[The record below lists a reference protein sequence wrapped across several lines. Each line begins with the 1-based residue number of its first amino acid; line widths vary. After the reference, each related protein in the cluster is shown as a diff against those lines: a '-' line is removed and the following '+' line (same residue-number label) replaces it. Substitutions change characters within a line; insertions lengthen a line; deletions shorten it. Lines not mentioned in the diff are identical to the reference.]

1 MELRKTATACLAA
14 VILTA
19 GSAAFAQSGTGNTGN
34 PSNDPATI
42 QDPGMAPAG
51 QGAGVS
57 GGTGNTGNP
66 TNDPALLQ
74 QDVTGSTTGQR
85 DDGRDRQH
93 RQPDQRSGRDPK
105 QWRIALP
112 ERHGPDEE
120 RQRANGVPVARSSGL
135 A

>member
-74 QDVTGSTTGQR
+74 QDVTGSTTGNGTTGGTGSTGNQTN
-85 DDGRDRQH
+85 DPAAIQSNGGS
-93 RQPDQRSGRDPK
+93 PCPSGTAQTK
-105 QWRIALP
+105 SA
-112 ERHGPDEE
+112 
-120 RQRANGVPVARSSGL
+120 SGQMVCQ
-135 A
+135 